1 MFALTRRRA
10 GRPAAI
16 AAAALIFALYA
27 YSRGYLTV
35 AIPATAFAL
44 LAMLTLE
51 RALIA
56 SATPAGAGA
65 VARAC
70 ALTGV
75 AVGCTTLFR
84 HDFGLVAAAACV
96 CALSMSADVAED
108 GRAAWRRLAIFA
120 GGVLLVIGPA
130 IAALLSAV
138 PSADLYE
145 QLVDIPT
152 RVYAA
157 HRSLPFPLPADAYR
171 ALVVH
176 HAITPMLRLAVYLP
190 PVVTVLGIAVLF
202 SMGRRR
208 AAIPAAERIDLR
220 WYAALLVVNAL
231 LSIKGA
237 IRVQLLHFL
246 PALAV
251 SVVLVTEH
259 GRRQGLGARACAGP
273 PARLQQACS
282 PPPGSLRSVPRTGNR
297 PTAPRQRSPCWTAV
311 PARPSHVLAASTS
324 TPRSAR
330 SLPICVA
337 TRETAKRSTSARA
350 GMIACT
356 STTSTL
362 YFLSGLRAA
371 TPLAR
376 PASRRAD
383 EPARAGRDGPRS

>member
-1 MFALTRRRA
+1 MDPRASTCSLGLDLVFGESVLVGRCFDAVCRAAVAALVFALTRRRA

-108 GRAAWRRLAIFA
+108 GRAAGRRLAMFA

-259 GRRQGLGARACAGP
+259 GRRQGLGARAAPGRQRGCSRPARRRRARCGPYRELAIGRRPRASDRLAGP
-273 PARLQQACS
+273 PCL
-282 PPPGSLRSVPRTGNR
+282 
-297 PTAPRQRSPCWTAV
+297 
-311 PARPSHVLAASTS
+311 H
-324 TPRSAR
+324 
-330 SLPICVA
+330 
-337 TRETAKRSTSARA
+337 ARA
-350 GMIACT
+350 T
-356 STTSTL
+356 SWL
-362 YFLSGLRAA
+362 LLRRHRGARGPCLSASPRARRRNALRRHGQA
-371 TPLAR
+371 
-376 PASRRAD
+376 
-383 EPARAGRDGPRS
+383 